1 MVHAVDFGQARLGGL
16 IGRVYPRKHRTDL
29 PRLRIVH
36 ARPPRLAREQTFR
49 DRRLGPKTDNRLIMT
64 AENRKLKES
73 PMWLARK
80 VYSVEIIEE
89 LGQNAKQRLSVCRL
103 LGRSLPPADAKF

>member
-1 MVHAVDFGQARLGGL
+1 
-16 IGRVYPRKHRTDL
+16 
-29 PRLRIVH
+29 
-36 ARPPRLAREQTFR
+36 LAREQTFR

-103 LGRSLPPADAKF
+103 LGRSLPPADAKC

>member
-1 MVHAVDFGQARLGGL
+1 
-16 IGRVYPRKHRTDL
+16 
-29 PRLRIVH
+29 
-36 ARPPRLAREQTFR
+36 
-49 DRRLGPKTDNRLIMT
+49 MT